1 MKKLYVIATPIG
13 NLKDITL
20 RALEILKSA
29 DAILA
34 EDTRV
39 TKKLLT
45 HYEIS
50 KPVIRYVYGKDYSKF
65 SNLVLVTDAGTPAVS
80 DPGTNLVK
88 DLLRKDFEI
97 IAVPGPSALAA
108 AISISDIELSDFTFF
123 GFPPSKKGR
132 NKFFDK
138 VSKSEIP
145 VVLYESPHRI
155 LKTLKELMDASGDRN
170 VNIGRELTKKH
181 GEMFRGKISEA
192 IEYFSR
198 DKVREEFFIIIN
210 PLF

>member
-155 LKTLKELMDASGDRN
+155 LKTLKEMMDASGDRY
-170 VNIGRELTKKH
+170 VNIGRELTKMH
-181 GEMFRGKISEA
+181 EEMFRGKISEA

-198 DKVREEFFIIIN
+198 DKVRGEFVIIIN
-210 PLF
+210 P

>member
-170 VNIGRELTKKH
+170 VNIGRELTKMH
-181 GEMFRGKISEA
+181 EEMFRGKISEA

-198 DKVREEFFIIIN
+198 DKVRGEFVIIIN
-210 PLF
+210 P